1 MYTNIRLRIRNFF
14 KKHRVKIIIALVI
27 WLVIFIINYI
37 LKNYKGIEIPSTTY
51 EPHTAIMDSSTVP
64 KKQQEPIENLIDEY
78 ISYCNNKEYENA
90 YNMLS
95 SECRN
100 ELYPNI
106 EDFKIYIDSIFDEEK
121 IYSIQNYS
129 NVDNVYIYKV
139 DIFEDILATGLTGKE
154 NFATYSEKFVITND
168 NGNLTLAIREYIG
181 NTNNYQVY
189 EDNYIKVE
197 IEEVIQSYENQTY
210 KVKLTNRT
218 EYTIVL
224 ADQTENYEIMLELE
238 NETRDIQNIPY
249 KGIYLLPYEEKE
261 LELKFVKFFD
271 EDETAKSIIFNAVRV
286 LKSYSGLSSK
296 REEEMNNAIKLYS
309 FKIGL

>member
-1 MYTNIRLRIRNFF
+1 M
-14 KKHRVKIIIALVI
+14 
-27 WLVIFIINYI
+27 
-37 LKNYKGIEIPSTTY
+37 
-51 EPHTAIMDSSTVP
+51 
-64 KKQQEPIENLIDEY
+64 
-78 ISYCNNKEYENA
+78 
-90 YNMLS
+90 
-95 SECRN
+95 
-100 ELYPNI
+100 
-106 EDFKIYIDSIFDEEK
+106 
-121 IYSIQNYS
+121 
-129 NVDNVYIYKV
+129 
-139 DIFEDILATGLTGKE
+139 TGKE

-271 EDETAKSIIFNAVRV
+271 ENETAKSIIFNAVRV